1 MKQAISAFLIQ
12 ILLTMFAQSSAP
24 ADYDAVLDEAFEKGS
39 AVFERVDFSLPDA
52 GSCIFTLPPQDVL
65 TEFGLDVPDE
75 ATLRRKL
82 NTADTTVYSY
92 SPDGTRAIGV
102 ISLGERYLPFAA
114 SPGRIA
120 SIFPS
125 AERSAPDEFGLLGDY
140 YKWFMVEQPDYHR
153 MNLGADGAVWSPGG
167 RYVFI
172 SNYANATARLENLYA
187 LPAIVDCLSGELFL
201 LDSQVSNNV
210 LQKGAVFA
218 LSGCFSPDEQY
229 FYISYMGSKY
239 EDSTYRL
246 LRYDLE
252 TKECTQVGQDLN
264 WAAPPSLFL
273 TCKGELL
280 CLESSYR
287 SVEGPRLVFSPTDGS
302 AVSCI
307 DVPDSD
313 VWHSRFLRY
322 CAKTGMAIIE
332 GESGLQRNIVNARAF
347 KLIDTENVT
356 NEMQDT
362 VYYAISSPKTIE
374 PIDSARRDEIL
385 SDLPANFSYMTG
397 MGSVIHAEF
406 SPGGRYA
413 AILAG
418 INNEEELI
426 NGTAYERDF
435 IGALFLMRLSDGA
448 VLRAEGI
455 DFGAWREFYFSIAI
469 EGIYPVFSW
478 SEAGLLLY
486 TDGVSLWKFK

>member
-1 MKQAISAFLIQ
+1 MKRVSLTLLIL
-12 ILLTMFAQSSAP
+12 ILLMMFTQSSAL
-24 ADYDAVLDEAFEKGS
+24 ADYDVILDEAFAKGS
-39 AVFERVDFSLPDA
+39 AVFERADFSLPDA

-65 TEFGLDVPDE
+65 TEYGLDVPDE
-75 ATLRRKL
+75 ATLRQKL

-92 SPDGTRAIGV
+92 SPDGTHAIGV
-102 ISLGERYLPFAA
+102 IALGEKYLPFAA
-114 SPGRIA
+114 SPGRIV
-120 SIFPS
+120 SIFPC
-125 AERSAPDEFGLLGDY
+125 AERSAPDEDGLLRDF

-187 LPAIVDCLSGELFL
+187 LPAIVDCLSGEFFL

-218 LSGCFSPDEQY
+218 LSGCFSPDEKY

-239 EDSTYRL
+239 EGSTYRL

-273 TCKGELL
+273 TRKGELL

-287 SVEGPRLVFSPTDGS
+287 TVEGPRLVFSPTDGS
-302 AVSCI
+302 AASCI

-313 VWHSRFLRY
+313 VWQSRHLRY

-332 GESGLQRNIVNARAF
+332 GESGLQRNIFNARAF
-347 KLIDTENVT
+347 KLIDTESVT
-356 NEMQDT
+356 AEMLDT
-362 VYYAISSPKTIE
+362 VYYAISSPKTLE
-374 PIDSARRDEIL
+374 PIDSARRGEIL
-385 SDLPANFSYMTG
+385 SDLPGNFSYMTG

-418 INNEEELI
+418 INNEEELM
-426 NGTAYERDF
+426 NGTAYEREF

-455 DFGAWREFYFSIAI
+455 DFGAWRKFYFSFVF
-469 EGIYPVFSW
+469 EGMYPVFSW

-486 TDGVSLWKFK
+486 TDGVSLWKLK

>member
-1 MKQAISAFLIQ
+1 MKRVSLTLLIL
-12 ILLTMFAQSSAP
+12 ILLMMFTQSSAL
-24 ADYDAVLDEAFEKGS
+24 ADYDVILDEAFAKGS
-39 AVFERVDFSLPDA
+39 AVFERADFSLPDA

-65 TEFGLDVPDE
+65 TEYGLDVPDE
-75 ATLRRKL
+75 ATLRQKL

-92 SPDGTRAIGV
+92 SPDGTHAIGV
-102 ISLGERYLPFAA
+102 IALGEKYLPFAA
-114 SPGRIA
+114 SPGRIV
-120 SIFPS
+120 SIFPC
-125 AERSAPDEFGLLGDY
+125 AERSAPDEDGLLGDF

-172 SNYANATARLENLYA
+172 SNYANATTRLENLYA
-187 LPAIVDCLSGELFL
+187 LPAIVDCLSGEFFL
-201 LDSQVSNNV
+201 LDSQVSNSILRKSAV
-210 LQKGAVFA
+210 LA
-218 LSGCFSPDEQY
+218 LAGCFSPDEKY
-229 FYISYMGSKY
+229 FYISYMGTKY
-239 EDSTYRL
+239 EGSTYRL

-252 TKECTQVGQDLN
+252 TKECTQVGKDLN

-273 TCKGELL
+273 TRKGELL
-280 CLESSYR
+280 CLESSYKT
-287 SVEGPRLVFSPTDGS
+287 VEGPRLVFSPTDGS
-302 AVSCI
+302 ALSCI

-313 VWHSRFLRY
+313 VWQSRRLRY

-332 GESGLQRNIVNARAF
+332 GESGLQRNIFNARAF

-356 NEMQDT
+356 AEMLDT
-362 VYYAISSPKTIE
+362 VYYAISSPKTLE

-385 SDLPANFSYMTG
+385 SDLPGNFSYMTG

-418 INNEEELI
+418 INNEEELM
-426 NGTAYERDF
+426 NGTAYEREF

-455 DFGAWREFYFSIAI
+455 DFGTWREFYFSIVF
-469 EGIYPVFSW
+469 EGMYPVFSW

-486 TDGVSLWKFK
+486 TDGVSLWKLK